1 MRDIGP
7 IVSVQE
13 HYCNLERASVCWL
26 STSSTDAKAVPH
38 HDLGQYFDDHI
49 LNILISFEI
58 SGKLPSFGPHS
69 HNLKS
74 LLSLMKMIW

>member
-1 MRDIGP
+1 M
-7 IVSVQE
+7 
-13 HYCNLERASVCWL
+13 CW
-26 STSSTDAKAVPH
+26 SSASSTDAKSVLH
-38 HDLGQYFDDHI
+38 HDLGQYFDNHI

-58 SGKLPSFGPHS
+58 SGKFPSVGPHS